1 VLALYMAG
9 FAEGTGDHVRWMAH
23 GGIHAYASSY
33 PQGAYQV
40 FFVSL
45 IVLDP
50 LVVVLAAAVRR
61 EAVWLACA
69 VMVADIGA
77 NWAGNWRRIA
87 DHPAH
92 LAANAPWLITA
103 FGVFVFATALPLA
116 RAMALRAV
124 PASG

>member
-1 VLALYMAG
+1 MAG
-9 FAEGTGDHVRWMAH
+9 FADGTGDHVRWMAH

-33 PQGAYQV
+33 PQLPYQV

-50 LVVVLAAAVRR
+50 LVVVLAAVVRR
-61 EAVWLACA
+61 EAVWLACG

-77 NWAGNWRRIA
+77 NWAGNLRRIL
-87 DHPAH
+87 DYPAH
-92 LAANAPWLITA
+92 LAGNIPWLITV
-103 FGVFVFATALPLA
+103 FGVFVFATAFPLA
-116 RAMALRAV
+116 RAMAI